1 MFKNNFF
8 LNPKR
13 TKERG
18 FRSFIKKLITLP
30 VVNFLNYCGFL
41 NINYS
46 FVHGSKSRLSLGE
59 NCSTMNTFF
68 NLISG
73 TIRVGSNTIFGH
85 NCMVLT
91 GTHNFFN
98 GKRGSLNLPQIK
110 ETPLDGRDIL
120 IGEGCFIGSGAILI
134 GPLIIGDNVIIAAGS
149 VVNKNIPNACF
160 VAGVPA
166 EVKKKF

>member
-1 MFKNNFF
+1 MVRSHDYLWGKLLYHEYFF
-8 LNPKR
+8 QSNKW
-13 TKERG
+13 
-18 FRSFIKKLITLP
+18 
-30 VVNFLNYCGFL
+30 NYQGGLKYF
-41 NINYS
+41 
-46 FVHGSKSRLSLGE
+46 
-59 NCSTMNTFF
+59 
-68 NLISG
+68 
-73 TIRVGSNTIFGH
+73 FGH